1 MTYITARDQDYLRQ
15 RFASELVAQVTL
27 TLFVR
32 PASRLFI
39 PGQQPGTS
47 RETQQLLE
55 ELVTLSDKLSL
66 DVQDVTAEPD
76 VAEQRGVELTPTL
89 IVGDET
95 QRKGTLRFIG
105 SPSGYE
111 FVTVIED
118 IVDLSTGEPG
128 LTDETVA
135 QLAQVTEPLHIQVF
149 STPT

>member
-15 RFASELVAQVTL
+15 RFASELVEPVTL

-95 QRKGTLRFIG
+95 QRKGTLRFI
-105 SPSGYE
+105 
-111 FVTVIED
+111 
-118 IVDLSTGEPG
+118 
-128 LTDETVA
+128 
-135 QLAQVTEPLHIQVF
+135 
-149 STPT
+149 